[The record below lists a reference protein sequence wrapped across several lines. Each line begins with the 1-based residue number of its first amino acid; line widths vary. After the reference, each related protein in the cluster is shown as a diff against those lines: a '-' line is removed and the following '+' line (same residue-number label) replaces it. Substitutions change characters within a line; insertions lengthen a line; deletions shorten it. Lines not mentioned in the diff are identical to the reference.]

1 VSTDA
6 ASTVSNSGDGLW
18 VSVREL
24 ARIKGVDVA
33 AISRKVAGFV
43 EKSLLSTRPGP
54 RGAKLVNRAEYDRLV
69 GQTGDPV
76 KERAA
81 ETARLFREP
90 DEAAA
95 APKGEIDPATAQ
107 ANNAKRTSALYEA
120 ELKKLELGERL
131 GDLIGRNDLM
141 QARDRCGASIATV
154 IERLPL
160 RAAEMSAAVA
170 KDGEAGAR
178 DLLRKIS
185 FDVSQAIA
193 VALRSLAA
201 EGLAQEAAGG
211 IEAEITLTVQQEQIA
226 S

>member
-1 VSTDA
+1 MSTVA
-6 ASTVSNSGDGLW
+6 ASTVSNSDGLW

-24 ARIKGVDVA
+24 SRLKGVDVA
-33 AISRKVAGFV
+33 VISRKVAGFV
-43 EKSLLSTRPGP
+43 EKGLLSTRPGP
-54 RGAKLVNRAEYDRLV
+54 RGAKMVNRAEYDRLV

-90 DEAAA
+90 DEAATVPSGA
-95 APKGEIDPATAQ
+95 ADPAAVQ

-120 ELKKLELGERL
+120 ELKKLELGEKL

-141 QARDRCGASIATV
+141 QARDRCGAAIATV
-154 IERLPL
+154 IERIPL
-160 RAAEMSAAVA
+160 RASEMSAAVA
-170 KDGEAGAR
+170 KGGEAGAR
-178 DLLRKIS
+178 DLLRKVA

-193 VALRSLAA
+193 TALRSLAA

-211 IEAEITLTVQQEQIA
+211 IETEIALSVEEEQIA